1 MTVPRSDGPH
11 IVFLQKVGFSPT
23 SMNFIGVFSTRSVF
37 NKKSRFRSITVF
49 FCQVPR
55 SRTTKST
62 RTTRSTRS
70 TGSEGSS
77 HFHPSLLLFGGAPWH
92 LHPGG
97 RRGRRYD
104 GRRRGAGAA
113 GAGAAAAGGGGAGQS
128 AGAGRTATTARW
140 ISMGDEPFQMRF
152 LWDFYGIL
160 MRFFDGM

>member
-37 NKKSRFRSITVF
+37 NKKSRFRSITAF

-55 SRTTKST
+55 STRTTKSARSARST
-62 RTTRSTRS
+62 RTTRST
-70 TGSEGSS
+70 S
-77 HFHPSLLLFGGAPWH
+77 HFHRSYLLFGGPPWH

-104 GRRRGAGAA
+104 GGRRRGAGAA

-128 AGAGRTATTARW
+128 AGAGRTAATARW
-140 ISMGDEPFQMRF
+140 ISRRMSLSR
-152 LWDFYGIL
+152 WDFYGIL
-160 MRFFDGM
+160 MGF